1 MTRFEEVVT
10 DRVRLREIM
19 GDPRGYS
26 AQKGNDRIDAIF
38 ARFIGAAPYVIV
50 ATVGADGLPDASPKG
65 DPAGFVL
72 ILDEKTLV
80 IPERPGNQRLDGFQ
94 NLLANPAVALLF
106 IIPGNTETLRVAG
119 RGRIVRDPVLQ
130 QRLAVKGKE
139 PLLCLVID
147 VEEAFMHC
155 GKSSVRSGIWKPETW
170 PDLSNV
176 PTVAESVKAN
186 ARAAESLEELQR
198 REEAMTI
205 ARLY

>member
-19 GDPRGYS
+19 GEPRGYS

-50 ATVGADGLPDASPKG
+50 TTVGADGLPDASPKG

-72 ILDEKTLV
+72 ILDERTLV

-94 NLLANPAVALLF
+94 NLLANRAVALLF

-170 PDLSNV
+170 PDLSTV